1 MNVVFHILGMIAGIA
16 LTAWRFRK
24 AGMKL
29 GARFFIGFIVVILIG
44 VAGSRLLFVM
54 SDVGYYAAHWREIF
68 SLQETIIQGAL
79 VFGFL
84 AIVVFARLL
93 GIPFWRLFDLVAPGL
108 ALGQA
113 IGRIGCLVYGCCYG
127 LPVHL
132 PWLPADVTVLYP
144 TQLMHA
150 GANFLI
156 VFALLILE
164 RRGYVPF
171 TGFVGLVY
179 VLLYSAQ
186 RLLIDYLRATGAVF
200 AAGMPFAGIRM
211 ARVVSVASILLAAGV
226 LAWKWARARRIRG
239 GDQDCAVT

>member
-1 MNVVFHILGMIAGIA
+1 MNVVFHILGMIAGVA

-29 GARFFIGFIVVILIG
+29 GIKFFVGFFVVILIG
-44 VAGSRLLFVM
+44 IAGSRLLFVM
-54 SDVGYYAAHWREIF
+54 SDVGYYAAHWQAIF

-84 AIVVFARLL
+84 AIVVFARFLSV
-93 GIPFWRLFDLVAPGL
+93 PFWRLFDLIAPGL

-132 PWLPADVTVLYP
+132 PWLPPDVTVLYP

-150 GANFLI
+150 GANLLI
-156 VFALLILE
+156 VFVLLTLE
-164 RRGYVPF
+164 RRGYAPF
-171 TGFVGLVY
+171 AGFIGLMY
-179 VLLYSAQ
+179 VLLYSTQ

-200 AAGMPFAGIRM
+200 AAGMPFAGIRV
-211 ARVVSVASILLAAGV
+211 ARVVSLISILLGAGV
-226 LAWKWARARRIRG
+226 LVWKWARARRAGGEDRG
-239 GDQDCAVT
+239 CTGA